1 MAKRDAMILGVVLAG
16 LAAFGTTAQ
25 AASELVVNGGFEQQ
39 DFAGWISGD
48 DTGFNLVNC
57 PGGGDTVFA
66 GSCSAAIGSL
76 SDSSLVQS
84 VNVGAAG
91 LTYNLSFAFQSD
103 GGAGSSFSVSFGGQ
117 TLVSLPSPAESPYTL
132 YQFSGQTTGADMLLA
147 FNFASPGGTLYLD
160 AVSVTAVPEPATIGL
175 MGAGLLVLGAAAR
188 RRVKQA

>member
-16 LAAFGTTAQ
+16 LAAFGTPAQ

-39 DFAGWISGD
+39 DFAGWISGG
-48 DTGFNLVNC
+48 DTDFNLVNC
-57 PGGGDTVFA
+57 TGGGQTAFA

-103 GGAGSSFSVSFGGQ
+103 GAAGSSFSVSFGGQ
-117 TLVSLPSPAESPYTL
+117 TLVSMPSPGESPYTL

-147 FNFASPGGTLYLD
+147 FSFASPGGTLYLD
-160 AVSVTAVPEPATIGL
+160 AVSVTAVPEPATMGL